1 MIIDEINDLLSS
13 KCSVNNFHCI
23 DQSNGWTSD
32 NGILDFLLFYLDGLH
47 LVQNGNLEFGKSILK
62 ASDSTITGSRIQS
75 PYKNAVCSTDFNLNL
90 KDFLTLPRTV
100 PVRNPISFNKS
111 IFKVVSTSSLHPTKP
126 ICDNLPPSKSVSAS
140 SFRKGKPISN
150 RNAVQVKL

>member
-13 KCSVNNFHCI
+13 KCSVNNFHFI

-62 ASDSTITGSRIQS
+62 AVIQLS
-75 PYKNAVCSTDFNLNL
+75 LAQE
-90 KDFLTLPRTV
+90 
-100 PVRNPISFNKS
+100 
-111 IFKVVSTSSLHPTKP
+111 FKVPTKMQCAP
-126 ICDNLPPSKSVSAS
+126 Q
-140 SFRKGKPISN
+140 ISI
-150 RNAVQVKL
+150 